1 MGPTGNLQ
9 GSYKFLSLATGKK
22 MTQRKFTEMQFT
34 EAVIKQVEAMAVNEG
49 AVKGINLKDRK
60 GMMYEFDND
69 DEYEAL
75 FPDIPAEAPGM

>member
-9 GSYKFLSLATGKK
+9 GGYKFLSLATGKK
-22 MTQRKFTEMQFT
+22 VTQRKFTEMQVT
-34 EAVIKQVEAMAVNEG
+34 EAVIKQVEAMAVNKG

-60 GMMYEFDND
+60 GMMHEFDND